1 MLLILPAEH
10 AKPTVCMFKAPM
22 VTSRT
27 VNDIVEK
34 VLVIVARIKVFTFPV
49 IYMSQYLP
57 SVL

>member
-1 MLLILPAEH
+1 MLLTLPAEH
-10 AKPTVCMFKAPM
+10 AKPTVYMLKAPM

-27 VNDIVEK
+27 VNDIIQK
-34 VLVIVARIKVFTFPV
+34 LLVIVARIKVFTFPV